1 MIRYFMFALRWIIF
15 SWFLKLSHFCR
26 TCNRYHKQDSSV
38 VKTVSK
44 DSQQRNQRFQRFY
57 TYRGNS
63 TTKHNSPAH
72 TMRRARH
79 TPAGSEGIT
88 NRSPPARRG
97 IWATPCPMPWGSEL
111 SARNKKAF
119 SCTPPRHSAKKWPPT
134 LSKPQKIFQFQKEP
148 FKQLGSMLYLS
159 QDKKGGIKN
168 GQSRY
173 CSHACGFCS

>member
-1 MIRYFMFALRWIIF
+1 MFVLWWIIF
-15 SWFLKLSHFCR
+15 SQFLKLSHFCR
-26 TCNRYHKQDSSV
+26 TCKRYHKQDSSV

-63 TTKHNSPAH
+63 TAKHNSPAH

-119 SCTPPRHSAKKWPPT
+119 SCTPPRYSAKKWPT
-134 LSKPQKIFQFQKEP
+134 HLVKTAKIFSISKRAIQAVGKYAILIARKVE
-148 FKQLGSMLYLS
+148 S
-159 QDKKGGIKN
+159 KN

-173 CSHACGFCS
+173 CSHACGFRA

>member
-26 TCNRYHKQDSSV
+26 TCKWYHKQDSSV
-38 VKTVSK
+38 VQTASK

-97 IWATPCPMPWGSEL
+97 IWATLCPMPWGSEL

-119 SCTPPRHSAKKWPPT
+119 SCTPPPSFCQKMTHPPCQNRKKFFNFKKSHSNSWEVCYT
-134 LSKPQKIFQFQKEP
+134 
-148 FKQLGSMLYLS
+148 
-159 QDKKGGIKN
+159 
-168 GQSRY
+168 
-173 CSHACGFCS
+173 